1 MVFPKD
7 SDFKGES
14 VNFLVSIAMN
24 LRYKMNYIQSSVY
37 CSWEHLP

>member
-7 SDFKGES
+7 SDFKGEL

-24 LRYKMNYIQSSVY
+24 LRYKQNHI
-37 CSWEHLP
+37 